1 MTGLT
6 DKPKGTLMN
15 QIIDIAFSNTVKAI
29 QARKGSRD
37 VYVNMAQR
45 GNWSNEINDELRAFI
60 GQQQSIYLGTV
71 GSNGQPYI
79 QHRGGPP
86 GFLQVLDNRTIA
98 FADFKGNR
106 QYISQGNLQDNPK
119 AFLFLMDYSI
129 PRRLKIWGEA
139 RVIEDDKALIQQ
151 LMPAG
156 YRAKPEQVIL
166 FTVNLWDFNC
176 RQHISLRFDKANVNQ
191 AIETRDRRIQELE
204 ATIAQLKK
212 QRAHER

>member
-1 MTGLT
+1 
-6 DKPKGTLMN
+6 MN